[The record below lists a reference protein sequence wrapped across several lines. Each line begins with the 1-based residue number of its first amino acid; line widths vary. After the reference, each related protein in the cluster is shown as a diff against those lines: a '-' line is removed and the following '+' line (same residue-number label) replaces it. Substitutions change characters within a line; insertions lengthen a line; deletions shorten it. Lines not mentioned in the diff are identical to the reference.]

1 MSNRTDLYFSTYKRH
16 SKHKWQSCKHLA
28 NLYLWL
34 YLNWIKL
41 ERGTAAE
48 IQIQKQSK
56 YLCTD
61 SNPLYYLIVGSLEH
75 LASGFRASGI
85 WHLAMLVAPGI
96 LSEHRNEEY
105 GKKQIQIWPNTLILY
120 FNLAMTISNI
130 IYCQRWTGFII
141 SIRPT
146 LSVNCQIVICS
157 DIPCPAR
164 PIIINWARF
173 EENIAVCNFND

>member
-1 MSNRTDLYFSTYKRH
+1 M
-16 SKHKWQSCKHLA
+16 
-28 NLYLWL
+28 
-34 YLNWIKL
+34 

-56 YLCTD
+56 YSCTD
-61 SNPLYYLIVGSLEH
+61 SNPLYYLIVGSLE
-75 LASGFRASGI
+75 R

-105 GKKQIQIWPNTLILY
+105 GQKQIQICPQLYVGTPFNRPIFKQTFCQGLRFSDHRKCSQGTGFYLTYKTLILY